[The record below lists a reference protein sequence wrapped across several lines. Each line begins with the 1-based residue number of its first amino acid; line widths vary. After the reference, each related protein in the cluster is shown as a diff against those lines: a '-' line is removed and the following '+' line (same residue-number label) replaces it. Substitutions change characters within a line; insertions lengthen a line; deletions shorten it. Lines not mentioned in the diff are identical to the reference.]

1 MIPKS
6 ITEVTSLNTLA
17 WSSAVRAGVDQY
29 GHVVTFSPAASRSFD
44 PHNANAPVT
53 PHGRPARASVAMLT
67 AASPSAPAASG
78 QGPWRSWGLP
88 PIGPRSDPGGPARR
102 STASVLAAIVAKSAR
117 LITKAGT
124 TPSI

>member
-1 MIPKS
+1 MTAAASDFAGTRHAGAKRPARPAAASAPRMIPKS

-29 GHVVTFSPAASRSFD
+29 GHAVTFTPAASRSFD

-78 QGPWRSWGLP
+78 QGPC
-88 PIGPRSDPGGPARR
+88 
-102 STASVLAAIVAKSAR
+102 STWPLNCDLAW
-117 LITKAGT
+117 
-124 TPSI
+124 